1 MAALFIETVFFSS
14 HKMSLDPEE
23 AMGRGSSSIIAC
35 SWSLRSSVKTGL
47 KMSLVRFIATRKS
60 VKLDCFRLFLSS

>member
-14 HKMSLDPEE
+14 HKMRVDPGE
-23 AMGRGSSSIIAC
+23 AMVCSSSSIIAR
-35 SWSLRSSVKTGL
+35 SWSLRSLVKRGL